1 MQHLS
6 FASQSSLTNKY
17 FLPSALNDSSH
28 RSSNSDHSLTLPGVK
43 EHCDTW
49 LLPQIYLQYSPEP
62 QSKQTEIIIFTDSW
76 FSETALV
83 FYSVVLTLGLDI
95 KNLCTC
101 LLCLQ
106 ALCCWEFFVVVIL
119 LQTIKRALIPMT
131 WLSRYQSPFVTCSRK
146 LS

>member
-1 MQHLS
+1 MQYLS
-6 FASQSSLTNKY
+6 FASQPSLTNKY

-28 RSSNSDHSLTLPGVK
+28 RSSNSDHSLALPGAE
-43 EHCDTW
+43 EHRDTW
-49 LLPQIYLQYSPEP
+49 LPPQIYLRYSPEP